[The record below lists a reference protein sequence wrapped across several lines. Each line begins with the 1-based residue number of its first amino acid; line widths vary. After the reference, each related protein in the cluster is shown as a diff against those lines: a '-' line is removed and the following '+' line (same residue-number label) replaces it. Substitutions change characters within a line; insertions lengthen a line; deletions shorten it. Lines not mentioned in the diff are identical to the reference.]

1 MRASDTC
8 GLANTLRFMLSY
20 HVMLVW
26 NMLIKSV
33 LSVYAQMI
41 NWCIVWTQLLPAMR
55 IYSKLNIYGQRFEI
69 TIALYLTE
77 DKCAYFV

>member
-26 NMLIKSV
+26 NMLIKSQFH
-33 LSVYAQMI
+33 LFMH
-41 NWCIVWTQLLPAMR
+41 
-55 IYSKLNIYGQRFEI
+55 K
-69 TIALYLTE
+69 
-77 DKCAYFV
+77 